1 MSTAAEQL
9 FKFVHT
15 EQFKREIL
23 FDIDKITR
31 RRIRNELESRIE
43 EKVKIW
49 HHDNIEKNFLETFLD
64 VHGERFKKIHEMLH
78 AIKDDM
84 QGIKTSFTDYPKIA
98 AVLASSISLS
108 GTGLLGSLMVSRFF
122 GSGFVA
128 VGVAATGIVYGLLT
142 AVFIA
147 FDIPD
152 DIDTICD
159 RIFKGITNNFSK
171 EEIRK
176 SMRANYEND
185 FKTIIKTFMDGE
197 IKEEIHNLNKN
208 IETMLKN
215 LDRYRKE
222 EVVLLSLKSEICYL
236 MTKLNRAAKM
246 KIQSR

>member
-1 MSTAAEQL
+1 
-9 FKFVHT
+9 
-15 EQFKREIL
+15 
-23 FDIDKITR
+23 
-31 RRIRNELESRIE
+31 
-43 EKVKIW
+43 
-49 HHDNIEKNFLETFLD
+49 
-64 VHGERFKKIHEMLH
+64 
-78 AIKDDM
+78 
-84 QGIKTSFTDYPKIA
+84 
-98 AVLASSISLS
+98 
-108 GTGLLGSLMVSRFF
+108 MVSRFF

-128 VGVAATGIVYGLLT
+128 VGVAAAGIVYGIFT
-142 AVFIA
+142 AGLIA

-152 DIDTICD
+152 DFDTI
-159 RIFKGITNNFSK
+159 RERTFQGITNNFSK

-176 SMRANYEND
+176 TIRANYEND

-208 IETMLKN
+208 IDTMLKN